1 LESRF
6 SQFQQIAIATDRYA
20 SEGAARGS
28 VGFILEI
35 YDDGALEIEI
45 PDRAT
50 GHTIALITAWP
61 SEIQADD
68 SSPDS
73 LGEQPPGDRV

>member
-1 LESRF
+1 MESRF
-6 SQFQQIAIATDRYA
+6 SQFQQIVIATDRYA
-20 SEGAARGS
+20 SEGATRGS

-35 YDDGALEIEI
+35 YEDGALEI

-68 SSPDS
+68 SPRNS
-73 LGEQPPGDRV
+73 LGEQPPGDRG